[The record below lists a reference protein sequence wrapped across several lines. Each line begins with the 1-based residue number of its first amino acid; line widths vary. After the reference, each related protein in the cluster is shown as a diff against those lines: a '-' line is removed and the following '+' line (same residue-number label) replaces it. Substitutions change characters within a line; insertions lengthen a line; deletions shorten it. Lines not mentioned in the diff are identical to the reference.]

1 MNEFFVSTLM
11 TLTVLS
17 AQEAVEHLLHYN
29 RVEFDQF
36 GKSLDDFVLPEK
48 KQPT

>member
-1 MNEFFVSTLM
+1 M

-29 RVEFDQF
+29 RIEFDQL
-36 GKSLDDFVLPEK
+36 GESLDDFILHEK
-48 KQPT
+48 NKK

>member
-1 MNEFFVSTLM
+1 M
-11 TLTVLS
+11 TLTVLG

-36 GKSLDDFVLPEK
+36 GESLDDFVLKEN
-48 KQPT
+48 KQAT